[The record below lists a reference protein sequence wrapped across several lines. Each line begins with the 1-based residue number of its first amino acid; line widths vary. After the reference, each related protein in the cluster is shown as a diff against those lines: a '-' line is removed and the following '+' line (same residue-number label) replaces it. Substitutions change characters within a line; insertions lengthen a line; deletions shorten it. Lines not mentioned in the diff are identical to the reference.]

1 MPSRRRILFAG
12 LLALL
17 LALFVFWIMPTAVA
31 RGVRGWLWWQARKE
45 GLKVEIEKV
54 DAPFLQ
60 PVVIRGLH
68 ITSANDASCKID
80 LKIGQAVVDLEL
92 ARILTGASGRAID
105 KVVIDTLQIETRCY
119 AASGPARSKLAWST
133 IQKLLPNNLN
143 IGKLD
148 LRVEEGATIVLLR
161 NASLSASQLEAG
173 RFSAGEFTVASPLFR
188 QTFSDLRGA
197 TGWQNNRLTLG
208 GFTLANGLAVQSMT
222 TDLSQL
228 GKKRVGIELDVDAF
242 GGKLRASVANEWRQ
256 ERSNWSIAGSAKEI
270 SLAQT
275 SEAFGFTNQIGGMLH
290 ACKFTF
296 HGDARDL
303 SQTTA
308 SIWMELTESSW
319 AGRKSEVIMLGAALN
334 NRQIQLQQFYVKQRK
349 NQLTLSGEGA
359 IPSNSSNW
367 LSPDFRCDVSGSI
380 HDLGEFAGLFGAK
393 AGDFAGEIAI
403 EGTMNARDRKIGGY
417 LTLGGASLTLF
428 RTSIDALTA
437 KLNLKAP
444 ELEIEQF
451 ELKRKSDRYQAQGR
465 IDMSNEHNYS
475 GTLNATIKNVGEY
488 LSIWRGP
495 AAHDAKPTPAELN
508 VAIESATWDVTGAIA
523 PPNSSPLNFTAHFPL
538 RIGTDW
544 SAFLSSPINA
554 TFDFPSLFLANV
566 PQFFHPDIFLDGILS
581 GKLSISETLQH
592 PRITGDLQLLNGK
605 LHNAPMDLVE
615 ANGRLTFA
623 GDRGTIEFL
632 NVSTKD
638 VDLSFRGEIDLR
650 DQNDVAI
657 KLAPILP
664 IFDLTTLPIDCVGN
678 VEVAPVGLTLAA
690 PIEEM
695 EIRGK
700 LFQGNWS
707 LVPKEHGIARSV
719 RLCFGNAIDNRVLS
733 FGAHPRPTPESSRP
747 RKSGKR
753 RAN

>member
-1 MPSRRRILFAG
+1 MPHRRRILMAG
-12 LLALL
+12 LVALL

-31 RGVRGWLWWQARKE
+31 RGVRGWLWWQARKQ
-45 GLKVEIEKV
+45 GLKIEIEKV
-54 DAPFLQ
+54 EAPLLQ
-60 PVVIRGLH
+60 PVAIHGLH
-68 ITSANDASCKID
+68 IASAVDAPCQID
-80 LKIGQAVVDLEL
+80 LKIGQAIVDLEL

-105 KVVIDTLQIETRCY
+105 KLVIDALRIETRCH
-119 AASGPARSKLAWST
+119 APSGTAKSKLAWST

-148 LRVEEGATIVLLR
+148 LRVEDGATVVLVR

-208 GFTLANGLAVQSMT
+208 EFTLANGLAVQSMI

-228 GKKRVGIELDVDAF
+228 GKKRIGIELDVDAF
-242 GGKLRASVANEWRQ
+242 GGKLRTSVANEWRH
-256 ERSNWSIAGSAKEI
+256 ERSDWSIAGSAKEI

-296 HGDARDL
+296 HGDTRDL

-308 SIWMELTESSW
+308 SVWMELTDSSW
-319 AGRKSEVIMLGAALN
+319 AGRKSEVIMLGAALY

-393 AGDFAGEIAI
+393 PGDFAGEIAI

-451 ELKRKSDRYQAQGR
+451 ELKRKSDRFQAQGR
-465 IDMSNEHNYS
+465 IDMSHDHNYS
-475 GTLNATIKNVGEY
+475 GTLSATIKNLAEY
-488 LSIWRGP
+488 LAILRGP
-495 AAHDAKPTPAELN
+495 AARDAKATPAELKI
-508 VAIESATWDVTGAIA
+508 AIESATWDVSGTII
-523 PPNSSPLNFTAHFPL
+523 PPNSAPLNFTAHFPL
-538 RIGTDW
+538 RIGADW
-544 SAFLSSPINA
+544 SAFLASPFSA
-554 TFDFPSLFLANV
+554 TVDFPSIFLANA

-592 PRITGDLQLLNGK
+592 PRITGDLQLLNGN
-605 LHNAPMDLVE
+605 LHNGPMSLVE
-615 ANGRLTFA
+615 ANGRITFS
-623 GDRGTIEFL
+623 GDSGSIEFL
-632 NVSTKD
+632 NASTKD

-650 DQNDVAI
+650 DQNDLAI
-657 KLAPILP
+657 KLTPILP
-664 IFDLTTLPIDCVGN
+664 IFDLTTQPIDCVGD
-678 VEVAPVGLTLAA
+678 VEIAPVGLTLAA
-690 PIEEM
+690 PIEDLQ
-695 EIRGK
+695 IRGR

-707 LVPKEHGIARSV
+707 IIPKEHGIARSL
-719 RLCFGNAIDNRVLS
+719 RLCFGNAVDNKVLS
-733 FGAHPRPTPESSRP
+733 FGAHPRPTSVKP
-747 RKSGKR
+747 RKRTKQP
-753 RAN
+753 